1 MLLTLQYNNQV
12 KIVMVFDTRWFC
24 PPYVVWE
31 TRDCITF
38 LSHAITEFQQVLMLF
53 PSMIFNLAFINCL
66 GTLLIKKNNNNC
78 LGTKLSVFYEGK
90 FFWITLKELVFLRVW
105 M

>member
-53 PSMIFNLAFINCL
+53 PSMIFNLAFINGL
-66 GTLLIKKNNNNC
+66 GTLLIKKK
-78 LGTKLSVFYEGK
+78 KLS
-90 FFWITLKELVFLRVW
+90 WH
-105 M
+105 

>member
-1 MLLTLQYNNQV
+1 
-12 KIVMVFDTRWFC
+12 MVFDTRWFC

-66 GTLLIKKNNNNC
+66 GTLLIKKEKIIALALNS
-78 LGTKLSVFYEGK
+78 LYFMRASFSGS
-90 FFWITLKELVFLRVW
+90 R
-105 M
+105 